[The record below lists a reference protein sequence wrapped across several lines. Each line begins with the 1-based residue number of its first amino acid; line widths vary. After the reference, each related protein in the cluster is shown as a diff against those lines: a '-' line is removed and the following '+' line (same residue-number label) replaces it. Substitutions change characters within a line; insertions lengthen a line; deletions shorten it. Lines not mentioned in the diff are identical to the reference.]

1 MEAFKGENCL
11 IKVLVTGASGQ
22 LGSKVSSLLSE
33 YNIEV
38 TGLSK
43 LELDINDF
51 SKFEELLAIK
61 KYDFLLNCAAYT
73 DLDSAET
80 NHRANFQVNAI
91 APTEIAKLCKARG
104 IKLIHIST
112 DAVFGSKVPIYFQVN
127 DSPCPVNAYGT
138 AKADGEQGVLEH
150 FPDGSMVIRT
160 SWLYGRDSGK
170 FYQSIVAS
178 AKFQKQIN
186 VVGDQFGQPTYVG
199 DLSHFILKC
208 IKGAFTPGIFHYTGE
223 TVVSRFDFAR
233 LIYRFHGASEN
244 LVSISETE
252 KSAGVATRPRYS
264 LLDIKSDKAVSIYPF
279 VGIENSLFRIIN
291 G

>member
-1 MEAFKGENCL
+1 
-11 IKVLVTGASGQ
+11 
-22 LGSKVSSLLSE
+22 
-33 YNIEV
+33 
-38 TGLSK
+38 
-43 LELDINDF
+43 
-51 SKFEELLAIK
+51 
-61 KYDFLLNCAAYT
+61 
-73 DLDSAET
+73 
-80 NHRANFQVNAI
+80 
-91 APTEIAKLCKARG
+91 
-104 IKLIHIST
+104 
-112 DAVFGSKVPIYFQVN
+112 
-127 DSPCPVNAYGT
+127 
-138 AKADGEQGVLEH
+138 
-150 FPDGSMVIRT
+150 MVIRT

-252 KSAGVATRPRYS
+252 KSAGVATRPKYS
-264 LLDIKSDKAVSIYPF
+264 LLDIKSDKAVSIHPF
-279 VGIENSLFRIIN
+279 VGIESSLFRIIN